1 MNKIKIILTAVL
13 TVSLLTGCAT
23 TQQNSKPIS
32 QSKSAQSVLA
42 SAKSAS
48 FFASLA
54 VLKLAVNDSDRVK
67 KAEYIYGIARG
78 VRTLAGGTVPTAQE
92 LKDTISLWSP
102 DKVHWANLADG
113 ISDIYSLAF
122 DEYVKGDA
130 KYAFQLL
137 EQIALGLEKAAGS
150 VAGVKK

>member
-32 QSKSAQSVLA
+32 ESKSAQSVLA

-54 VLKLAVNDSDRVK
+54 VLKLAINDSDRVK

-92 LKDTISLWSP
+92 LKDTISY
-102 DKVHWANLADG
+102 
-113 ISDIYSLAF
+113 IYSLAF